1 MHIEVPN
8 VKFENFDDKVQESSK
23 DIKIR
28 VDKARKIQLERYKE
42 YGIYSNSELDTKL
55 INKFCILDIK
65 SKIIL
70 KKYFDKM
77 NLSARAY
84 SRVLKVARTIADLDD
99 EPKIQEKHIL
109 EALQYR
115 NLDKK

>member
-8 VKFENFDDKVQESSK
+8 VKFENFDNNEQEVSK
-23 DIKIR
+23 EIKAR
-28 VDKARKIQLERYKE
+28 VDKARKIQLERYKD

-55 INKFCILDIK
+55 INKFCTLDAK
-65 SKIIL
+65 SRNIL
-70 KKYFDKM
+70 KKYFEKM

-84 SRVLKVARTIADLDD
+84 SRVLKVARTIADLDN
-99 EPKIQEKHIL
+99 ELKIQENHIL